1 MSNFEIIIGSPVDYE
16 ELVAYIVI
24 EGKHIALINQEEG
37 IEKLKIEFFEEPKVE
52 NVDFNIFIEALLAAK
67 KALLEY

>member
-24 EGKHIALINQEEG
+24 EGKHIALVNQDDGIN
-37 IEKLKIEFFEEPKVE
+37 KLKIEFFEEPKVAK
-52 NVDFNIFIEALLAAK
+52 VDFNIFIEALQAAK